1 MGVRIGVISSGERIE
16 KILFTKLS
24 DEEDPSSWDK
34 RTIEYVIENRDKI
47 IREIINSSKK
57 CVSGAIDVDDLYQMV
72 LLYFYGHRD
81 YDFNIALERCQ
92 EEKEPA
98 SIEAYVSKCVECV
111 VKNYYTNMKKRNSKI
126 VNCEI
131 EHEDGRTTNLI
142 DIYGYHEDDFAEKL
156 YMFDD
161 LESACEMYESKRYFL
176 GYDVFT
182 LVYIQILKAKYDI
195 HGVAEDKI
203 RNLYKVASININDT
217 AKETDAQSEFR
228 TTMALA
234 LSKCMFSEKGGFIAG
249 CEKAISIVK
258 KYVYGADKIE
268 GAVKY
273 IALEAGHAV

>member
-1 MGVRIGVISSGERIE
+1 MGVRIGVISSGERIA

-47 IREIINSSKK
+47 IREIINSGKK

-131 EHEDGRTTNLI
+131 ELEDGRTTNLI
-142 DIYGYHEDDFAEKL
+142 DFCG
-156 YMFDD
+156 
-161 LESACEMYESKRYFL
+161 
-176 GYDVFT
+176 
-182 LVYIQILKAKYDI
+182 
-195 HGVAEDKI
+195 
-203 RNLYKVASININDT
+203 
-217 AKETDAQSEFR
+217 
-228 TTMALA
+228 
-234 LSKCMFSEKGGFIAG
+234 
-249 CEKAISIVK
+249 
-258 KYVYGADKIE
+258 
-268 GAVKY
+268 
-273 IALEAGHAV
+273 